1 MDNNNSKTNEMGKSY
16 IELLFIRR
24 KFVLFGFKIAVLF
37 MKNYKLAVKM
47 FLKYEIERK
56 KKVNFENIDFL

>member
-1 MDNNNSKTNEMGKSY
+1 MTNEVAKSY

-47 FLKYEIERK
+47 FLRFEIDRK
-56 KKVNFENIDFL
+56 KVSRF